1 MAVIA
6 VYPGSF
12 DPITNGH
19 IDLVERGAEIFDLII
34 VSVADNVDKEP
45 LFTVKERAEMIRE
58 IFKGRENIQ
67 VDSFRGLLVDYLK
80 KVKANVVL
88 RGLRAVSDFDYE
100 AQMALTNKK
109 MYPPAETFFLMSGES
124 YTYLSS
130 SIVREIA
137 MYGGHVEGMVPKLVE
152 NLLKDKYQK
161 RRDR

>member
-19 IDLVERGAEIFDLII
+19 IDLIERGAEIFDLII
-34 VSVADNVDKEP
+34 VSVADNVDKGP
-45 LFTVKERAEMIRE
+45 LFSVKERVELIKE
-58 IFKGRENIQ
+58 IFKGRENIK

-80 KVKANVVL
+80 KAKANVVL

-130 SIVREIA
+130 SIVKEIA
-137 MYGGHVEGMVPKLVE
+137 MYGGSVEGMVPKLVE
-152 NLLKDKYQK
+152 NLLKEKYQK
-161 RRDR
+161 RRDK